1 MENIP
6 GIINRIIFLSFFFT
20 YRLLFVCR
28 RCSFRRPR
36 NVTRPN
42 NPDAGVLHPCEEAAE
57 FGSCCRARVAGDPGS
72 KTRNT
77 RVSGAGKKKKKNP
90 MSREI
95 TQGYRTANC
104 RCHFSFSLWLL
115 TLPSTT
121 TTSATSPHA
130 HTFLQVHCTPGTYQF
145 FTAII
150 SAPRGEGYINLTPL
164 SAADTPARRRREP
177 DPVSFL
183 SNHFAQAYSAVRIH
197 PG

>member
-1 MENIP
+1 MSGLPEFAPASKRNTTPAPTSSLPARRQQNSEAVVVHVWPVIP
-6 GIINRIIFLSFFFT
+6 GRKPEILESQGR
-20 YRLLFVCR
+20 
-28 RCSFRRPR
+28 
-36 NVTRPN
+36 
-42 NPDAGVLHPCEEAAE
+42 E
-57 FGSCCRARVAGDPGS
+57 
-72 KTRNT
+72 
-77 RVSGAGKKKKKNP
+77 KKKKNP

-95 TQGYRTANC
+95 TQGSRTANC
-104 RCHFSFSLWLL
+104 HCHFSFSLWLL

-121 TTSATSPHA
+121 TTTSPHA
-130 HTFLQVHCTPGTYQF
+130 HAFLQVHCTPGTYQF